1 MEWALHTAVSH
12 PALKN
17 SIVTANGD
25 WLDILLNDGRTF
37 RFRPGALINETS
49 PLEIRTDL
57 LNRLISIGV
66 KNALAP
72 SAEEAKIN
80 QPNSDT
86 PDSGTLDS
94 NAPNS
99 NTSTSNTPDTPAPQ
113 NFAQQIQQIDSINS
127 HTYTLPA
134 EFPELINQEA
144 HSMLPIVRN
153 AAYFLNS
160 HQGKDSLIYLPLTDF
175 IATGIAT
182 STKEELQPIYYS
194 QIADDFRDISE
205 ILSESVITLRKIAA
219 NENDGLQLAV
229 LNIAGA
235 QVVSFTNPANIASS
249 WFTDLE
255 IIQQVVAQ
263 MQTLH
268 KNSLPLFVPAA
279 LTKLYVVFDDDP
291 QLISFF
297 SELLA
302 TRDFENAIYPLP
314 HTVAADGW
322 CEWIPLPGS
331 PLAQVLG
338 ALRGEFRKKIYDT
351 QVEQMLKWGEFG
363 ALKEYEAKVLHNGE
377 RVSHTIWRDTDGF
390 GSLPDTDFI
399 TFIREPSP
407 HPWEKN
413 RGIQFTIRSHIARE
427 IWKDAFQPAKNT
439 WPPRWQISG
448 FPDEPTLTKL
458 QAASSREF

>member
-17 SIVTANGD
+17 SIVTANGE

-66 KNALAP
+66 KNALAS

-80 QPNSDT
+80 QP
-86 PDSGTLDS
+86 
-94 NAPNS
+94 APS
-99 NTSTSNTPDTPAPQ
+99 ASQ

-134 EFPELINQEA
+134 EFPELMDQEA

-182 STKEELQPIYYS
+182 TAKEELSPIYYS

-205 ILSESVITLRKIAA
+205 ILSDSVITLRKIAA

-279 LTKLYVVFDDDP
+279 HTKLYVVFDDDP

-458 QAASSREF
+458 QSASSREF